1 MPGCPEVK
9 DLPLMSVAEYIAGQH
24 TGLYEAAQ
32 DEYLELMQNLADSAF
47 ILFLE
52 SGLAKSGD
60 RQTLRL
66 WRKMGN
72 EEPERLVERLGPD
85 WLDRLMLPELSE
97 CMEEPVAF
105 IQQHGNQLLSFA
117 QESFG
122 ALQNLKDFGDASG
135 TMMGLALHLGRG
147 LGANPASL
155 VEHWISVAKKE
166 HGARD

>member
-1 MPGCPEVK
+1 
-9 DLPLMSVAEYIAGQH
+9 MSVAEYIAGQH

-85 WLDRLMLPELSE
+85 WLDRLMLPELPE
-97 CMEEPVAF
+97 CEDDPIVF
-105 IQQHGNQLLSFA
+105 IQRHGDQLLSFA